1 MARLILSALA
11 ILASTSLV
19 AAMPAPAADEAAQPF
34 SVERWVD
41 GILADPNG
49 DHLSP
54 EEAAEQYAK
63 HGSRSLDKRATCY
76 DDRSAPAPEGDAIAC
91 IQQLAAKGDTQ
102 CLIKSA
108 SSRFCEIGAAA
119 IDGRSE
125 GSVFNV
131 WAPCSQVAQA
141 AGRIMD
147 ACFRSDRTVKGWE
160 AVDAV
165 NSDKKIVVALHGK

>member
-19 AAMPAPAADEAAQPF
+19 AAIPAPATNEAAQAF
-34 SVERWVD
+34 SVEKWVD

-54 EEAAEQYAK
+54 DGDFK
-63 HGSRSLDKRATCY
+63 
-76 DDRSAPAPEGDAIAC
+76 APAPEADAIAC

-102 CLIKSA
+102 CLIESNA
-108 SSRFCEIGAAA
+108 SRYCEIGGAA
-119 IDGRSE
+119 IDGTTQ
-125 GSVFNV
+125 GAVFNV

-160 AVDAV
+160 AIDAA
-165 NSDKKIVVALHGK
+165 NSDMRIVVALRGK